1 MRAERLTD
9 SITHHGEGACW
20 WPGWGGLACVDM
32 LAGDVLHLAGSGQ
45 VTRTQVGD
53 VAAMIRPRAA
63 GGAVVAVERGLALL
77 DEEGGVDPLRPVWES
92 PAIRMNEGG
101 VAPDGSLYVGS
112 MAYDQA
118 KGAARL
124 YRVRPGRG
132 PETALDAVTIS
143 NGIDFSPDGRLAYY
157 NDTPTGQIA
166 CFDFDPE
173 SGLTGRRVHARVEG
187 NPDGLT
193 VDAEGG
199 VWTAVFGG
207 SRVERWS
214 PEGVRDAVIEVGAAQ
229 VTSCAFGGP
238 DLEQLFVTTSR
249 ENLAEGV
256 DPAAGSVFVAR
267 PGVRGKLVT
276 PFAG

>member
-9 SITHHGEGACW
+9 TITHHGEGACW

-32 LAGDVLHLAGSGQ
+32 LAGDVLHLAESGQ
-45 VTRTQVGD
+45 VTRTHVGD
-53 VAAMIRPRAA
+53 VAAMVRPRAA
-63 GGAVVAVERGLALL
+63 GGAVVAAERGLALL
-77 DEEGGVDPLRPVWES
+77 DDEGGVDPLRPMWES

-124 YRVRPGRG
+124 YRVRPGAE

-157 NDTPTGQIA
+157 NDTPTGRIA

-173 SGLTGRRVHARVEG
+173 EGLTGHRVHARVDG

-214 PEGVRDAVIEVGAAQ
+214 PEGERDEVIDVGAAQ

-238 DLEQLFVTTSR
+238 DLEELFITTSR
-249 ENLAEGV
+249 ENLADGE
-256 DPAAGSVFVAR
+256 DPAAGSLFVAR
-267 PGVRGKLVT
+267 PGVRGKAVT